1 MTATLQ
7 PATAGPS
14 QRPVPPSGV
23 RPPELTIPAMFR
35 RTVGR
40 YGERTA
46 LLHKAGGKWLPIT
59 YAELETQVVQL
70 ALGLAELGLTGGD
83 RLALLAENRPE
94 WATTDLAVVSLGAV
108 NVPLYATL
116 PAPQVEYILSD
127 SGAQM
132 LMVSGQKQLD
142 KALEIQGRL
151 PNLRCII
158 TMDRLPEPVEGVI
171 AFADVVARGAAHP
184 GGREE
189 FARRAEAVGPGDL
202 ATIIYTSGTTGEPKG
217 AMLTHDNFTS
227 NAQSV
232 ETFVEVGPDDLF
244 LSFLPLSHVFER
256 MAGHYLPLSAG
267 SSVAYAESVFTVQS
281 NMVEVRPT
289 VMASVPRLYE
299 SIHSRLLDGIAKR
312 PEKERKLAEWA
323 LRVGWQY
330 HSKRVE
336 GKSAGLVA
344 SLQHMVADR
353 LVLHKLREKVTGGRL
368 RFFISGGAPLPVQ
381 TAEFITSMGL
391 HVLEGYGL
399 TETSPVIC
407 VNRPAKTKIG
417 TVGPPIPG
425 VEVRIAPDGEILSR
439 GPHIMLGYYNKPADT
454 AQSIDPEGWF
464 HTGDIG
470 LLDEDGYLKITDRKK
485 DIIVLA
491 NGKNVA
497 PQPIEAKLKASPYIG
512 SVVLFGDRE
521 PQVVALIVPDMEHLK
536 QWARKQGLDVKDE
549 AVLLKDAKVKKLYR
563 DEIEANTKDLA
574 DFEKVRRFTLLAQEF
589 TQERGEL
596 TPTLKIKR
604 QVVKKNYAAEIQAM
618 YGGKS
623 EG

>member
-1 MTATLQ
+1 MTATLS
-7 PATAGPS
+7 PATATTAE
-14 QRPVPPSGV
+14 RPVPPSGK

-35 RTVGR
+35 RTVER

-46 LLHKAGGKWLPIT
+46 LQYKEGGKWLPIT
-59 YAELETQVVQL
+59 YAEMERQVIHL
-70 ALGLAELGLTGGD
+70 ALGLAELGLAPGD

-94 WATTDLAVVSLGAV
+94 WAVTDLAVVSLGAV

-116 PAPQVEYILSD
+116 PAPQVEYILAD

-142 KALEIQGRL
+142 KALEIRDRL

-158 TMDRLPEPVEGVI
+158 SMDRLETLPEGVVN
-171 AFADVVARGAAHP
+171 FADVIARGVAHP
-184 GGREE
+184 GGRAE
-189 FARRAEAVGPGDL
+189 FIRRSEGVRPADL

-267 SSVAYAESVFTVQS
+267 SCVAYAESVFTVQS

-312 PEKERKLAEWA
+312 PEKERKTAEWA
-323 LRVGWQY
+323 LRVGWEY
-330 HSKRVE
+330 HRRRVE
-336 GKSAGLVA
+336 GKSAGLLT
-344 SLQHMVADR
+344 SLQHMLADR
-353 LVLHKLREKVTGGRL
+353 LVLKKLREKVTGGRL

-391 HVLEGYGL
+391 HILEGYGL

-425 VEVRIAPDGEILSR
+425 VEVKIAEDGEILSR

-454 AQSIDPEGWF
+454 AQAIDPEGWF

-470 LLDEDGYLKITDRKK
+470 RLDEDGYLKITDRKK

-497 PQPIEAKLKASPYIG
+497 PQPIEAKLKASPYIA

-521 PQVVALIVPDMEHLK
+521 PQIVALVVPDKDHLK

-549 AVLLKDAKVKKLYR
+549 AALLKDAKVKKLFR
-563 DEIEANTKDLA
+563 DEIEAHSKDLA
-574 DFEKVRRFTLLAQEF
+574 DFEKVRRFTLLDQEF

-618 YGGKS
+618 YGGKN

>member
-7 PATAGPS
+7 PAAGS
-14 QRPVPPSGV
+14 AKRGAPPSGE
-23 RPPELTIPAMFR
+23 RPPAITIPAMFR
-35 RTVGR
+35 RTV
-40 YGERTA
+40 ERFGDRNS
-46 LLHKAGGKWLPIT
+46 LLHKANGKWIPIT
-59 YAELETQVVQL
+59 YRELENQVVQL
-70 ALGLAELGLTGGD
+70 ALGLAELGLGGGD

-94 WATTDLAVVSLGAV
+94 WAVTDLAVVSLGAV

-116 PAPQVEYILSD
+116 PAPQVEYILAD

-142 KALEIQGRL
+142 KALEIRQRL
-151 PNLRCII
+151 PNLRCIL
-158 TMDRLPEPVEGVI
+158 TMDRLAEPVEGVVTY
-171 AFADVVARGAAHP
+171 ADAIARGAAHLK
-184 GGREE
+184 GREE
-189 FARRAEAVGPGDL
+189 FNRRAEAVRPSDL

-232 ETFVEVGPDDLF
+232 ETFVEVGPEDLF

-267 SSVAYAESVFTVQS
+267 ASVAYAESVFTVQS

-312 PEKERKLAEWA
+312 PDKERKTAEWA
-323 LRVGWQY
+323 LRVGWEY
-330 HSKRVE
+330 YRKRVE
-336 GKSAGLVA
+336 GKSAGLLTT
-344 SLQHMVADR
+344 LQHLVADR
-353 LVLHKLREKVTGGRL
+353 LVLQKLREKVTGGRL
-368 RFFISGGAPLPVQ
+368 RFFISGGAPLPIQ

-391 HVLEGYGL
+391 HILEGYGL

-425 VEVRIAPDGEILSR
+425 VEVKIAADGEILSR
-439 GPHIMLGYYNKPADT
+439 GPHIMLGYYNKPGDT
-454 AQSIDPEGWF
+454 AQAIDPEGWF

-470 LLDEDGYLKITDRKK
+470 KIDEEGYLKITDRKK
-485 DIIVLA
+485 DILVLA

-497 PQPIEAKLKASPYIG
+497 PQPIEAKLKASQYIG

-521 PQVVALIVPDMEHLK
+521 PQVVALLVPDMDHLK
-536 QWARKQGLDVKDE
+536 QWARKQGLEVKDE
-549 AVLLKDAKVKKLYR
+549 AALLKDAKVKKLYR
-563 DEIEANTKDLA
+563 DEIEANSKDLA